1 MSKTSCLSLKRT
13 ACCFKRTT
21 SDLFGAQKQL
31 LLTLVAHGDILE
43 IGQFLKQVTPS
54 CEENNQKQKG
64 RRSSWRTQGCVR
76 HYLSSLS
83 RYTNKTC
90 LLHPSVCRFGLHTV
104 VEITTRI
111 LTRHSGLPHCAA
123 SWPSHFWKERRMKEA
138 GGGLTRGTVVTF
150 FHFHEQLGA

>member
-54 CEENNQKQKG
+54 CKENNQKQKG

-138 GGGLTRGTVVTF
+138 GGGLTSGTLVTF
-150 FHFHEQLGA
+150 FHFYEQLGA